1 MRVLLDLSL
10 QRKVFIMA
18 KARTAVSIRLS
29 LIDELREIVSG
40 EQSPVDRLF
49 DSKRASRAKICECA
63 LEVAAWTVSG
73 GMGRQLVDTFAPEY
87 ERRLYETDRAAFLRG
102 AQATATFLGAELDID
117 AVRGV
122 ITVRPPAA
130 LEDIGP
136 GEIDSRPM
144 VEPQSPKMH

>member
-1 MRVLLDLSL
+1 
-10 QRKVFIMA
+10 MA
-18 KARTAVSIRLS
+18 RKARMSVSIRLS
-29 LIDELREIVSG
+29 LIDELREIVSRD
-40 EQSPVDRLF
+40 QSPVSRMF

-63 LEVAAWTVSG
+63 LEVAAWFASG
-73 GMGRQLVDTFAPEY
+73 GFHKDVADAFAPEY

-102 AQATATFLGAELDID
+102 AQATATFLGAALDID

-122 ITVRPPAA
+122 ITVTPPAA
-130 LEDIGP
+130 LEGVGP